1 MISWVL
7 IGLIGLMVIL
17 FMCLL
22 YEIGYVK
29 GFEDAESIIDG
40 KGERYEEKDC

>member
-1 MISWVL
+1 MIEWVL
-7 IGLIGLMVIL
+7 IGFMLIA

-22 YEIGYVK
+22 YEIGYVH
-29 GFEDAESIIDG
+29 GFEDAESMNDK

>member
-1 MISWVL
+1 MIKWVL
-7 IGLIGLMVIL
+7 IGLLLIL

-22 YEIGYVK
+22 FEIGYVK
-29 GFEDAESIIDG
+29 GFEDAESMNNK